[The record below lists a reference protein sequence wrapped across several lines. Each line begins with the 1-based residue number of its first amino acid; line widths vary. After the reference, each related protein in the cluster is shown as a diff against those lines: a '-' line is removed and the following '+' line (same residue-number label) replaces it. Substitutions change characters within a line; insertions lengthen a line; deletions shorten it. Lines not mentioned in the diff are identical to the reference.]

1 MFSLTELVGPCRLSP
16 TENIDGKVFF
26 NCLVARLVVIV
37 ILIVTLSPLVLFIR
51 FLWIRRN
58 LNAWLTTFEDNWAP
72 APVGLLGARMR
83 MFARRYAAVL
93 MCRRIGRK
101 RDQRDEVGNDFD
113 IDFDIA
119 QNGRYA
125 ELP

>member
-1 MFSLTELVGPCRLSP
+1 MLSLMESVGPCRLYANSDDTMP
-16 TENIDGKVFF
+16 IK
-26 NCLVARLVVIV
+26 CLVARLVVLL
-37 ILIVTLSPLVLFIR
+37 ILIMTLSVLAVYIR

-58 LNAWLTTFEDNWAP
+58 LNAWLTTFEDDWAP

-83 MFARRYAAVL
+83 MFARRSAAVL
-93 MCRRIGRK
+93 MCRGIGGK
-101 RDQRDEVGNDFD
+101 GEQGDEGGDDFD